1 MVARDDSVIR
11 GSLIACLIFLVL
23 SIALNFFLW
32 RWGDTQSQEAS
43 RANQQYQTVQS
54 NLRTLETQASR
65 MKAMLGVG
73 GFTEAEIDEM
83 KQNTSSDPEMQAIED
98 QFAKDMSYFGAEVEA
113 QNRNYPNLPEYLV
126 NAIRDRNMQYRTARD
141 EATKIRT
148 DADADIQN
156 ARTQQQLAET
166 QRDDANKKLVTLSDQ
181 FDQDRTRMNQEKEET
196 RDQLAKTVLEFNQFR
211 TKASDETN
219 RLAQKARQLQGTID
233 TQKLQLNRMRADKF
247 ETTQGEIRYVVRGGN
262 VTTINLGSADAL
274 RPGVTFG
281 VIDGDE
287 TRLQD
292 AKVKATIQ
300 VTQIQGPHL
309 AQARVVAL
317 PEIRNPIIPGDKI
330 YSPFWA
336 PGRVVKIALAGDID
350 IDGDDKPDND
360 AIKGQIKA
368 AGAEVAAEISPSG
381 AVTGDLDASIRF
393 LVVGEAPNPADG
405 QLSDAQVQQV
415 ATMGAVKAKAAELG
429 LTVIPAW
436 KLQNYLRTLDDTLTT
451 PLGSAVRGEDF
462 PPESANGINF
472 SRMPTDIAEIYK
484 RQDEN
489 LQRGTGVSDILSP

>member
-11 GSLIACLIFLVL
+11 GSLIASLIFLVL
-23 SIALNFFLW
+23 SFALNFFLW
-32 RWGDTQSQEAS
+32 QSSNTQSQEAGTA
-43 RANQQYQTVQS
+43 RDQLATVQG
-54 NLRTLETQASR
+54 NLRTLQDQADR

-73 GFTEAEIDEM
+73 SFTEAEIEQM
-83 KQNTSSDPEMQAIED
+83 KQNTSADPDMQQIEE
-98 QFAKDMSYFGAEVEA
+98 QFAKDMAYFGVDKEA
-113 QNRNYPNLPEYLV
+113 GERNYPALPTYLVDALRDRNVALV
-126 NAIRDRNMQYRTARD
+126 NANDDAARAKADRDAG
-141 EATKIRT
+141 I
-148 DADADIQN
+148 ADA
-156 ARTQQQLAET
+156 REQQTLAEQ

-181 FDQDRTRMNQEKEET
+181 FDEDRQRMNQEKEET
-196 RDQLAKTVLEFNQFR
+196 RDQLAKTVLEFTQFR
-211 TKASDETN
+211 TTASEENN
-219 RLAQKARQLQGTID
+219 RLAQKTRQLQGTID
-233 TQKLQLNRMRADKF
+233 TQKLELNRYRADKF
-247 ETTQGEIRYVVRGGN
+247 ELTQGEIRYVVRGGN

-309 AQARVVAL
+309 AQARVVAR

-336 PGRVVKIALAGDID
+336 PGRVVKIALAGEID
-350 IDGDDKPDND
+350 VDGDMRPDNE

-368 AGAEVAAEISPSG
+368 AGAEVAAEISASG
-381 AVTGDLDASIRF
+381 VVQGKLDASIRF
-393 LVVGEAPNPADG
+393 LVVGDDPNPTDG
-405 QLSDAQVQQV
+405 ALSDLQAQQV
-415 ATMGAVKAKAAELG
+415 AAMGQVRAKAAELG

-451 PLGSAVRGEDF
+451 PLGSAARADDF
-462 PPESANGINF
+462 PPESDNSRNF
-472 SRMPTDIAEIYK
+472 SRLPTDVSQMYL
-484 RQDEN
+484 QDNEG
-489 LQRGTGVSDILSP
+489 LQQGNEVSDILRP